1 MDIGFKKKNIMKITA
16 ILILFFAPSFVFAQ
30 TEKGSTL
37 VGGAF
42 SLQTTK
48 NNSSFSLTPNVGYF
62 PIASFAVGAGL
73 NLDFSKQGDLKNNQV
88 GIGPYVRYYFGKT
101 STKPFLVSEGSFL
114 SSTYE
119 SRDVTGTKVKT
130 TTNGVGFMFGLG
142 FAAFVND
149 IVAVEGLTG
158 YNYSDFKGSNGSSGF
173 TMRLG
178 FQLYFNRKSITDLK
192 TNVLGQ

>member
-1 MDIGFKKKNIMKITA
+1 MKRIA
-16 ILILFFAPSFVFAQ
+16 VFVLLFSAGKTFSQ

-37 VGGAF
+37 VGGAL

-48 NNSSFSLTPNVGYF
+48 NNSSFSLTPNIGF
-62 PIASFAVGAGL
+62 FAATNFAIGAGINL
-73 NLDFSKQGDLKNNQV
+73 NFSKQGDVKNNQV
-88 GIGPYVRYYFGKT
+88 GVGPYLRYYFGKT
-101 STKPFLVSEGSFL
+101 QTKPFVVTEGSFL

-119 SRDVTGTKVKT
+119 ATDELTNTKKKT
-130 TTNGVGFMFGLG
+130 SSNGVGFLLGLG

-149 IVAVEGLTG
+149 VVAVEGLSG
-158 YNYSDFKGSNGSSGF
+158 YNYSDFKGSSGSGGF

-178 FQLYFNRKSITDLK
+178 FQLYFNRKSMNDLK